1 MTLRACLLS
10 AIPRGFLV
18 LLLATS
24 LSGAWNGHVARAA
37 QAADPRVERID
48 PIVRD
53 GRLELD
59 ADVSFVLNDQL
70 RDAAQRGV
78 PLYFT
83 ADLVIKRSRWWWF
96 DHTVVDTSLTWRIV
110 YNALTRQWRA
120 GTGALSLPVASLDQA
135 MELVRH
141 IRNWQVGAADQF
153 ASGVKYSGQ
162 LRVRLDTS
170 MLTRP
175 LQVNAL
181 NSKSWSPTTPWT
193 AFSFA
198 VARPAQ

>member
-1 MTLRACLLS
+1 ML
-10 AIPRGFLV
+10 G
-18 LLLATS
+18 
-24 LSGAWNGHVARAA
+24 GQAA

-48 PIVRD
+48 PVVHN
-53 GRLELD
+53 GQMELD
-59 ADVSFVLNDQL
+59 ADVSFELNSQL

-96 DHTVVDTSLTWRIV
+96 DRTVVDTSLTWRIV

-120 GTGALSLPVASLDQA
+120 GTSALTLPVASLDDA
-135 MELVRH
+135 MDLVRH
-141 IRNWQVGAADQF
+141 IRRWQIGKANQF
-153 ASGVKYSGQ
+153 ESDVKYSGQ

-181 NSKSWSPTTPWT
+181 NSSSWSPATPWT
-193 AFSFA
+193 TFSFSL
-198 VARPAQ
+198 AQPK

>member
-1 MTLRACLLS
+1 MTLRASLS
-10 AIPRGFLV
+10 LAISRGFLAF
-18 LLLATS
+18 LLATS
-24 LSGAWNGHVARAA
+24 LFGAMNGQVARAA
-37 QAADPRVERID
+37 QTGDPRIERID
-48 PIVRD
+48 PVVRN
-53 GRLELD
+53 GRLEID

-78 PLYFT
+78 PLFFT

-96 DHTVVDTSLTWRIV
+96 DRTVVNTSLTWRIV

-120 GTGALSLPVASLDQA
+120 GTGALSLPVASLDDA

-141 IRNWQVGAADQF
+141 IRNWPVGATDQF
-153 ASGVKYSGQ
+153 ESDVKYSGQ

-181 NSKSWSPTTPWT
+181 NSSSWSPATSWT
-193 AFSFA
+193 SFTFA
-198 VARPAQ
+198 LARPAQ